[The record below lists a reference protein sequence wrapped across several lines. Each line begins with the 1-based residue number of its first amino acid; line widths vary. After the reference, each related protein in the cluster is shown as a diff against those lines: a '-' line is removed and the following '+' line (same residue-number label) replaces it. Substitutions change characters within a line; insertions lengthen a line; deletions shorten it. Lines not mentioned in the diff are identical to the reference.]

1 MEEGFI
7 GRAETALWSFIGV
20 ALVYSCGIEELLLKR
35 ILWVCEFGFNIWRY
49 RITDSKYLYS
59 FINI

>member
-7 GRAETALWSFIGV
+7 GRAETALWNFIGV

-35 ILWVCEFGFNIWRY
+35 IF
-49 RITDSKYLYS
+49 
-59 FINI
+59 

>member
-35 ILWVCEFGFNIWRY
+35 IFWVCEFGFNI
-49 RITDSKYLYS
+49 
-59 FINI
+59 